1 MTPSPSWLNS
11 GDNAWQLISA
21 TLVGIMSIPGL
32 AILYGGI
39 VKRRWAVNSALMV
52 VYAFAMTLVVWTL
65 FAYNMAFGKQAFPG
79 HGHFSDLIGMP
90 HPVLGAGDQ
99 LGQANIPL
107 LSGLI
112 PDLHFPGSTLVY
124 FQFVF
129 AAITVIILAGA
140 VLGRMSFKAWML
152 FAPLWISLVYT
163 AGAFMI
169 WGGGWLAQ
177 LGALDYSGGYVIHVA
192 AAASGFTAAAVIG
205 PRLLKDRQNTT
216 PNNLM
221 MALAGGGLLWLG
233 WSGFNGGDPYF
244 ANADAAAAVL
254 NTHVCTAVALLTWMA
269 LDVIR
274 TGKPNTAGMI
284 NGMIAGLV
292 AITPG
297 AGWISGFSA
306 MILGVVA
313 GTVPWCTMNLLGN
326 RGIFKRV
333 DDTLGVIHTHGFPGA
348 IGGLAVGVFATP
360 NMIQYLGTKGAP
372 DVSFSGLLHGNPH
385 QLVVQAFTLGVII
398 VWNVVATFVILKVI
412 GLFVSLRMSKA
423 ELEGA
428 DVAVHGEYV
437 IDLEGFGLTID
448 TIPEFVGVG
457 VTAGDGKAAV
467 GGPVAAQL
475 RSTLGEAMGVHPDSL
490 AMLSGEQAAVA
501 LGRHAALEARLQT
514 MAKPAAPDE
523 ADPPGSTTIVAAG
536 KPQNNR
542 PTKTRTAPA
551 EPDEE

>member
-1 MTPSPSWLNS
+1 MTSAPSWLNA
-11 GDNAWQLISA
+11 GDNAWQLTAA

-65 FAYNMAFGKQAFPG
+65 FAYNMAFGKQWFPG
-79 HGHFSDLIGMP
+79 HGHVSDLIGKP
-90 HPVLGAGDQ
+90 ASVLGAGSL
-99 LGQANIPL
+99 LGQAHIPL
-107 LSGLI
+107 LDGLI

-152 FAPLWISLVYT
+152 FAPLWITCVYT
-163 AGAFMI
+163 VGAFMI
-169 WGGGWLAQ
+169 WGGGWLSQ
-177 LGALDYSGGYVIHVA
+177 LGALDFSGGYVIHVA

-205 PRLLKDRQNTT
+205 PRLARDRTSFK
-216 PNNLM
+216 PNNMM

-244 ANADAAAAVL
+244 ANANAAAAVL

-269 LDVIR
+269 WDVIR
-274 TGKPNTAGMI
+274 TGKANTTGMI

-297 AGWISGFSA
+297 AGWISGYSA
-306 MILGVVA
+306 AILGVAA
-313 GTVPWCTMNLLGN
+313 GTVPYFTMNVLGN
-326 RGIFKRV
+326 RGIFKKV

-348 IGGLAVGVFATP
+348 LGGLFVGIAATP
-360 NMIQYLGTKGAP
+360 NMIQYLGTKGNP
-372 DVSFSGLLHGNPH
+372 DVSFAGWIHGNPH
-385 QLVVQAFTLGVII
+385 QFVVQAFTLGVI
-398 VWNVVATFVILKVI
+398 VVFNVVATFVILKVI
-412 GLFVSLRMSKA
+412 SFITPLRMSQA

-437 IDLEGFGLTID
+437 IDLEGLEL
-448 TIPEFVGVG
+448 PEAVPALAGV
-457 VTAGDGKAAV
+457 AADGDGR
-467 GGPVAAQL
+467 GGPIAAQL
-475 RSTLGEAMGVHPDSL
+475 RATLGEALGVHPDGL
-490 AMLSGEQAAVA
+490 ALLSGEQAAAA
-501 LGRHAALEARLQT
+501 LAKHAALEARLRSQSNPT
-514 MAKPAAPDE
+514 STTGTIPGKPA
-523 ADPPGSTTIVAAG
+523 
-536 KPQNNR
+536 NR
-542 PTKTRTAPA
+542 ATKVRPSSEDA
-551 EPDEE
+551 E